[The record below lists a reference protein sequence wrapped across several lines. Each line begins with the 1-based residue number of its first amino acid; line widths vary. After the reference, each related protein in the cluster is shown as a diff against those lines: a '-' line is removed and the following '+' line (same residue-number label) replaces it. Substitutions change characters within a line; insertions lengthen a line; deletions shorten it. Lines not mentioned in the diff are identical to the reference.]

1 MARAQYGLPCQ
12 WQQEEVEAPEA
23 DIPARPRPGQEKR
36 GNLGAARE
44 AIKGSRGNFLELA
57 SAAPSSLES
66 NGVDPASAG
75 TRYGRHWT
83 RSHARLRN

>member
-1 MARAQYGLPCQ
+1 MKHLKHAYLP
-12 WQQEEVEAPEA
+12 VFAPGRRRE
-23 DIPARPRPGQEKR
+23 RSG
-36 GNLGAARE
+36 GNLGAGGE
-44 AIKGSRGNFLELA
+44 AIKSSRGNFFELA
-57 SAAPSSLES
+57 GAAPSSLES